1 MRDNQVILYQ
11 ISQNM
16 GTAKAQENEFGPL
29 MEYYQMC
36 RRYGTDYFEGN
47 AGNTVC
53 HLILADRTLV
63 FAFLRKK
70 DRYYVSYLFYPRYR
84 MADGW
89 LQIMEDVMAVRRQ
102 TVRKTNRVTES
113 NLLFEKNLKMLEA
126 DINRSLMPFSF
137 VISSL
142 PEECFPRT
150 DKVRLYNHFH
160 VEKVVPE
167 EILVP
172 FHVGEGVAKTL
183 PDYGKMEMTVIRES
197 LRRGKSSSWEA
208 ARTDESGIKL
218 LRKASEPVK
227 SAGPDIMRMS
237 AVEDA
242 FSRLWEK

>member
-89 LQIMEDVMAVRRQ
+89 LQIMEDVMAVRGQ
-102 TVRKTNRVTES
+102 TVRKTNR
-113 NLLFEKNLKMLEA
+113 
-126 DINRSLMPFSF
+126 
-137 VISSL
+137 SSL

-218 LRKASEPVK
+218 LRKAAEPVK